1 MIARYSEPDSGTV
14 SLDGVLADAFSAQAF
29 NQMVAVV
36 PQENTPPAMSL
47 RDNLTLFV
55 DGADDA
61 QLRRVLA
68 ALGLAAR
75 LQDRLDDTPSLSG
88 GEAQCLAIARALLAR
103 RPLLLADEPTSAQDQ
118 QNRERI
124 LTALA
129 QLPATRL
136 VATHDAELCR
146 RADRV
151 AVLAEGRLLAVGTPA
166 EMADHPALLAALAE
180 RQEADDEV

>member
-1 MIARYSEPDSGTV
+1 AE
-14 SLDGVLADAFSAQAF
+14 
-29 NQMVAVV
+29 
-36 PQENTPPAMSL
+36 
-47 RDNLTLFV
+47 
-55 DGADDA
+55 
-61 QLRRVLA
+61 
-68 ALGLAAR
+68 R

-88 GEAQCLAIARALLAR
+88 GEAQRLAIARALLAR
-103 RPLLLADEPTSAQDQ
+103 RPLLLADEPTSAQDR
-118 QNRERI
+118 QNRECI

-166 EMADHPALLAALAE
+166 ELADHPALLAVLAE
-180 RQEADDEV
+180 HQEADDEV